1 FDFSVWEMYGAL
13 LNGGKLVIV
22 PPLTAKNPAE
32 FLALL
37 GREQVTILNQTPTYF
52 YQLLREAL
60 ADHPYDLRIR
70 NIIFGGEALSPLLL
84 KGFKTKYPETKLV
97 NMYGITE
104 TTVHVTYKEITWVEM
119 EAAKSNIGK
128 PIPTLRVYV
137 LDENCRP
144 VPIGVAGEMYVAG
157 EGLAR
162 GYLNRPDLTAEKFVD
177 SPFAEGEKL

>member
-1 FDFSVWEMYGAL
+1 
-13 LNGGKLVIV
+13 
-22 PPLTAKNPAE
+22 
-32 FLALL
+32 
-37 GREQVTILNQTPTYF
+37 
-52 YQLLREAL
+52 
-60 ADHPYDLRIR
+60 RIR
-70 NIIFGGEALSPLLL
+70 NVIFGGEALSPLLL
-84 KGFKTKYPETKLV
+84 KGFKTKYPETKLI

-137 LDENCRP
+137 LDENRRP

-177 SPFAEGEKL
+177 SP